1 MLPLYSGLIIC
12 PFSWILVYQAEI
24 RFSARCFSRHLF
36 PTWQYMPPYFI
47 TLLTMENTK
56 SAAKT
61 PTTIQPAS
69 IPVRFCGFQSVFA
82 VSATLRLPVPPKP
95 GGGCYNSQ
103 FCAVLRQVLIIS

>member
-1 MLPLYSGLIIC
+1 
-12 PFSWILVYQAEI
+12 
-24 RFSARCFSRHLF
+24 
-36 PTWQYMPPYFI
+36 MPPYFI

-69 IPVRFCGFQSVFA
+69 IPSAFAASKAFFA
-82 VSATLRLPVPPKP
+82 VSGNAAFACAAKAS

-103 FCAVLRQVLIIS
+103 FCAVFTAGVNKFHDIFLYEIFKKMCLRAL

>member
-1 MLPLYSGLIIC
+1 
-12 PFSWILVYQAEI
+12 
-24 RFSARCFSRHLF
+24 
-36 PTWQYMPPYFI
+36 MPPYFI

-69 IPVRFCGFQSVFA
+69 TPSAFAASKAFFA
-82 VSATLRLPVPPKP
+82 VSGNAAFACAAKAS

-103 FCAVLRQVLIIS
+103 FCAVFTAGVNKFHDIFLQKVFGGNGWRVFQTTAEHPKISLSKIR